1 MGDPMNVKIAD
12 RVRLVVTIVATLIM
26 VYALLVSRDHIT
38 HVARL
43 IGLTGYQAE
52 TLFVLIDLPAL
63 VGKAMMLPYF
73 AKRPTRNTGRILM
86 TLSGSLSVVCN
97 VTSGW
102 FGGGVGPAAYGAFV
116 VFMFL
121 VLEWAVVRIKP
132 AAAVTRA
139 RSADSVATTRPVTAK
154 GNVRRCAPGCTC
166 GQHRAAAPV
175 SPGLP
180 PVSAPAAEA
189 VDAIVG

>member
-12 RVRLVVTIVATLIM
+12 RVRLVVTLVATLIM

-73 AKRPTRNTGRILM
+73 AKRPTRNTGRLLM

-102 FGGGVGPAAYGAFV
+102 FGGGIGPAGYGAFV

-121 VLEWAVVRIKP
+121 LLEWAVVRIKP

-139 RSADSVATTRPVTAK
+139 RNS
-154 GNVRRCAPGCTC
+154 GNVETVPALTPR
-166 GQHRAAAPV
+166 QVAARK
-175 SPGLP
+175 G
-180 PVSAPAAEA
+180 AATR
-189 VDAIVG
+189 

>member
-1 MGDPMNVKIAD
+1 MNVKIAD
-12 RVRLVVTIVATLIM
+12 RVRLVVTLVATLIM

-73 AKRPTRNTGRILM
+73 AKRPTRNTGRLLM

-102 FGGGVGPAAYGAFV
+102 FGGGIGPAGYGAFV

-121 VLEWAVVRIKP
+121 LLEWAVVRIKP

-139 RSADSVATTRPVTAK
+139 RNS
-154 GNVRRCAPGCTC
+154 GNVETVPALTPRQVAARKGAATRRRNAT
-166 GQHRAAAPV
+166 APV
-175 SPGLP
+175 SPGAA
-180 PVSAPAAEA
+180 PVPAPSVRELEQL
-189 VDAIVG
+189 VD

>member
-1 MGDPMNVKIAD
+1 MNVRIAD
-12 RVRLVVTIVATLIM
+12 RVRLAVTLVATLIM
-26 VYALLVSRDHIT
+26 MYALFVSRDHIT
-38 HVARL
+38 HVAHL
-43 IGLTGYQAE
+43 IGLGGYQAE

-102 FGGGVGPAAYGAFV
+102 FGGGIGPAGYGAFV

-121 VLEWAVVRIKP
+121 LLEWAVVRIKP

-139 RSADSVATTRPVTAK
+139 RNAGSAPTQAPALTNRQLGARKAAETRARK
-154 GNVRRCAPGCTC
+154 
-166 GQHRAAAPV
+166 AAAPV
-175 SPGLP
+175 SPGMARVP
-180 PVSAPAAEA
+180 APRIETL
-189 VDAIVG
+189 DAMM